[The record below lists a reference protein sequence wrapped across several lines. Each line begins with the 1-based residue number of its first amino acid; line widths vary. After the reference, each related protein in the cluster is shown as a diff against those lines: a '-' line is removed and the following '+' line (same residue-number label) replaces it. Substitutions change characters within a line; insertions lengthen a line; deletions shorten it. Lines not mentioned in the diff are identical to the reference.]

1 VSVIAE
7 TADRVLPADASLLA
21 TARRH
26 LDNLTKPRGSLGRL
40 EDLAA
45 RLVAIT
51 RRDPPV
57 VRDKRLF
64 VFSAD
69 HGVTAEGVSAY
80 PAEVTPQMTLNFLAG
95 GAAVNALAR
104 WADVRVTVVD
114 IGVAGDF
121 DAAQVAPAAEPR
133 PSPQPSP
140 WEGEGAA
147 PHPSPLGGEGRGR
160 DETPQVPS
168 LVVRKIAHGTANMA
182 TGPAMSHEQAERAIE
197 IGIDLARE
205 SIAAGADLLAIGE
218 MGIGN
223 TTAATTVLAALTG
236 ADPAGITG
244 RGTGIDDDQ
253 LAHKVEVI
261 RRALAVNQPTADDP
275 LDVLATVGGFELG
288 GMAGVVLAGA
298 AGQRPVVVDGFIA
311 AAAALIAVRLCPP
324 AADYLILSH
333 RSAEAGAAA
342 MLDALGG
349 EALLDLG
356 MRLGEGTGACLA
368 IGLIDAAVRCYTDM
382 ATFDSAAV
390 SRRRRDERGGH

>member
-21 TARRH
+21 AARRH

-45 RLVAIT
+45 RLVAMT

-104 WADVRVTVVD
+104 WASVQVTVVD

-121 DAAQVAPAAEPR
+121 DAAQPPSAAKPR

-147 PHPSPLGGEGRGR
+147 PHPSPLGGEGRARG
-160 DETPQVPS
+160 EAPQVPS

-223 TTAATTVLAALTG
+223 TTAATAVLAALTG

-275 LDVLATVGGFELG
+275 LDVLAKVGGFELG

-349 EALLDLG
+349 EALLDFG

-390 SRRRRDERGGH
+390 SRKRRDEPGGH